1 MCQALCWAP
10 IPGALWCP
18 PGSGS
23 RPRPRAFLERKGQGQ
38 LSSGGRKNMGLS
50 GAPRGSRRAPPRAV
64 VSGDLQRLPGRSSWG
79 GRKEGW
85 RGRGGAYC
93 HRGLSSRGLLPTGP
107 RCPVP
112 ALPPP
117 ESPSGCSVL
126 ALLEPI
132 LLYLRKEGLDI
143 CCGGGHGS
151 TALGGRLG
159 PEGHRVCHKLL
170 AGGGRG
176 WEAGGA
182 ESYQVSGV
190 NPFPVP
196 AVGRPGDRGWGYP
209 EDCGLGHVYSH
220 LLGKHQAAP
229 RTSWR
234 G

>member
-38 LSSGGRKNMGLS
+38 LSSGGRKNTGFERGSKGLQESPTPGCGLWGPTETPWQELVGGQEGRMEGKGRSLLSS
-50 GAPRGSRRAPPRAV
+50 GSQLPGSPPYRTQMPSSSAAPSREPFRVLCAGLVRAHLAVSAERRAGHLLWGRPWLHCLRGPAGPRGS
-64 VSGDLQRLPGRSSWG
+64 PG
-79 GRKEGW
+79 
-85 RGRGGAYC
+85 
-93 HRGLSSRGLLPTGP
+93 
-107 RCPVP
+107 VP
-112 ALPPP
+112 QAA
-117 ESPSGCSVL
+117 CW
-126 ALLEPI
+126 
-132 LLYLRKEGLDI
+132 
-143 CCGGGHGS
+143 
-151 TALGGRLG
+151 
-159 PEGHRVCHKLL
+159 
-170 AGGGRG
+170 G

-182 ESYQVSGV
+182 ESCQVSGV

-220 LLGKHQAAP
+220 LLGKHQATP
-229 RTSWR
+229 RTYWR